1 RRAARHHLSRRR
13 PDRLDADRLD
23 RLLALGGR
31 ADPAAGTAQLRD
43 DADLSA
49 RAHAAAAGAARRHGA
64 RGDRAHRRARGR
76 AHARRPGGHPARGR
90 RPRADPPRGAAGPA
104 RRATA
109 PQPLRGAAHEAALGG
124 AVIERLR
131 IRNLA
136 IVEETEIAFGPGLNV
151 LTGETGAGKSI
162 VLGALGLLAGA
173 RADALAVRDGADEAV
188 VEAVLRVAGQPAFEA
203 ALRERGLEAEEGEL
217 IVARTIARSGRSRAT
232 VGGRLVP
239 IATLAELLGD
249 RIEISS

>member
-1 RRAARHHLSRRR
+1 
-13 PDRLDADRLD
+13 
-23 RLLALGGR
+23 
-31 ADPAAGTAQLRD
+31 
-43 DADLSA
+43 
-49 RAHAAAAGAARRHGA
+49 
-64 RGDRAHRRARGR
+64 
-76 AHARRPGGHPARGR
+76 
-90 RPRADPPRGAAGPA
+90 
-104 RRATA
+104 
-109 PQPLRGAAHEAALGG
+109 
-124 AVIERLR
+124 
-131 IRNLA
+131 
-136 IVEETEIAFGPGLNV
+136 
-151 LTGETGAGKSI
+151 KSI

-249 RIEISS
+249 RIEISSQHESQRLRRPEEHGWLLDAFGGLLDVRERVARGWVELRAVRAEREALEAAAAERARQRDFLAFQLGEIDAAGLVAGELEALSGEHARLAHAEELRAAAARAAA